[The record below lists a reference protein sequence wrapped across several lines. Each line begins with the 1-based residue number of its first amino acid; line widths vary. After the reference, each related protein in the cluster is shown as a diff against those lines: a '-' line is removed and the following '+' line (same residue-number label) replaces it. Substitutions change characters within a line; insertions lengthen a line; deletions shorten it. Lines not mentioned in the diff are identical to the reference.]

1 MKKKY
6 DFFSIHLLGGR
17 RRLRGGGGG
26 CCGPSRRGGC
36 CGERG
41 AGGMRWVERRE
52 GPGEARFLRHSGQ
65 VSHAGRET
73 YLREDV
79 APPRF
84 AVGGRV
90 QGGAATVLSAGGT
103 HSLLSVLECPQL
115 VRLVL
120 LRSAVQE
127 AAHVGGAR
135 VETRLATL
143 QADRPRCQVFDD
155 SHCLGVDALRRRL
168 GAGQQGGELLAALG
182 GSSVCGRS
190 DSAACMRSVRR
201 ALAAALWLSPH
212 LAPTPVMVLAT
223 AEEVAAWR
231 MERGEVCPQGPSCGA
246 RGGAGGSESEMS
258 LFAERVE
265 LDGAVAWL
273 AEPGNYCRGLWAD
286 CPEILQAFEF
296 ADMEREESAQPA
308 ESVAGKSSRR
318 FKAHLSEARLQR
330 LLAEGVCVAGEFQAR
345 RADGGGVVLLGQGR
359 EKDVFLPGPAEKN
372 RAMPGDRVAIQ
383 IMPESE
389 WATEESLNDSGVFRD
404 YESSSSGSDG
414 ISNEGLVPTGC
425 VVGILD
431 RAEHYLV
438 AVVGEEDRKA
448 LEAEKVPAHGDAGS
462 ANQRRRVLCVP
473 RNRAYPKCVVRTFR
487 PWDLLGKVFVIRVGE
502 WDQSSKCPAATFVRV
517 VGEAGTLAGDT
528 GAVLAECGIEPR
540 DFSEDA
546 LRGLPPEDWVV
557 PAEEINRRWDLRGVD
572 GLCICSIDPP
582 GCTDVDDVLSVRRIS
597 RGRVEVGV
605 HIADVSYFVRPG
617 SVLDAEARRRGTTVY
632 LVGQRFNMLPAR
644 LSENL
649 CSLVSGQDRL
659 AFSVVWTLNEET
671 LEGCAG
677 DDERPSVWVGR
688 TVIQSQYQLSYE
700 EAQDL
705 LEGRRPA
712 IESVC
717 GGLPGGKIAAQEAS
731 RMQSALQVLSR
742 LAARL
747 HTKRMADG
755 AVELDEPELS
765 FGGASTKGGSESVKA
780 PTIKRKVA
788 TMALIA
794 ELMVAA
800 NAAAARKCV
809 DAAPRAALVRRHA
822 PPPANSPAL
831 RRLATL
837 LAAGSAKSASGQE
850 GVEIDRL
857 MHELAGVGIAQALED
872 FGKNSSAKLRSVARS
887 YAVRAMAEAEYVIP
901 AYADGRMSH
910 FGLALEN
917 YTHFT
922 SPIRRYADLE
932 VHRQL
937 SRIVSSPPGSSLEVS
952 LSRTSAVAKECNE
965 RHRAAK
971 KAQSNVQ
978 KLHLLY
984 FLAGHP
990 QVEQASVTE
999 VSDAVFE
1006 VVCPRLQL
1014 GGTVQK
1020 ASREDYSSEKN
1031 VKVLDSVWVRIS
1043 ASQEGSRPPELQIE
1057 WLDDGHNEV
1066 KVAQSQ
1072 GQKGPSTIP
1081 DEEILDIGHV
1091 LAQAGGII
1099 KVPAVDMQNRKRS
1112 IKGDPAPTSAQ
1123 ALQDL
1128 LLTAREARTLQAVV
1142 QPVPD
1147 SDAGSSELRR
1157 QVLAQECR
1165 RGRAWA
1171 KLVSGKSMRGSR
1183 LANERQERLQA
1194 EEFSLSRAKALAH
1207 ASEVDTLASA
1217 AASLSLT

>member
-1 MKKKY
+1 MGMRGCG
-6 DFFSIHLLGGR
+6 DGG
-17 RRLRGGGGG
+17 LW
-26 CCGPSRRGGC
+26 
-36 CGERG
+36 
-41 AGGMRWVERRE
+41 GGMRWVERRE

-84 AVGGRV
+84 ALGERGVRGV
-90 QGGAATVLSAGGT
+90 AVTVLSAGGT

-115 VRLVL
+115 MRLVL

-127 AAHVGGAR
+127 AAQVGGAR
-135 VETRLATL
+135 VETRLAAL
-143 QADRPRCQVFDD
+143 QADRPRCQAFDD

-168 GAGQQGGELLAALG
+168 GADQLGGELPVALG

-190 DSAACMRSVRR
+190 DGTACMRSVRR
-201 ALAAALWLSPH
+201 ALAAALWMSPH
-212 LAPTPVMVLAT
+212 LAPTPVIVLAT

-231 MERGEVCPQGPSCGA
+231 MERVEVCPQGPSCEA
-246 RGGAGGSESEMS
+246 RGGAGGSESVMS
-258 LFAERVE
+258 HFAERVE
-265 LDGAVAWL
+265 LDGAVVWL
-273 AEPGNYCRGLWAD
+273 TEPGKYCRGLWMD

-296 ADMEREESAQPA
+296 AQMEREESAQPA
-308 ESVAGKSSRR
+308 ELVAGKSSRR
-318 FKAHLSEARLQR
+318 FKAHLPKARLQR
-330 LLAEGVCVAGEFQAR
+330 LLVEGVCVAGEFQAR

-359 EKDVFLPGPAEKN
+359 GKDVFLPGPAEKN
-372 RAMPGDRVAIQ
+372 RAMPGDRVVIQ

-389 WATEESLNDSGVFRD
+389 WATEESLTDSGVFRD
-404 YESSSSGSDG
+404 FENSNSGSDG

-448 LEAEKVPAHGDAGS
+448 LEAEKFPAYGDAGS
-462 ANQRRRVLCVP
+462 VNQRRRVLCVP

-502 WDQSSKCPAATFVRV
+502 WDQNSKCPAATFVRV
-517 VGEAGTLAGDT
+517 VGEAGTLSGDT

-540 DFSEDA
+540 DFSEDV
-546 LRGLPPEDWVV
+546 LRGLPPEDWVA

-597 RGRVEVGV
+597 GGRVEVGV

-671 LEGCAG
+671 LEECVG

-688 TVIQSQYQLSYE
+688 TVIKSQYQLSYE

-747 HTKRMADG
+747 HKKRMADD
-755 AVELDEPELS
+755 AVELDEAELS
-765 FGGASTKGGSESVKA
+765 FGGASTKGGSENVKA

-809 DAAPRAALVRRHA
+809 DAVPRAALVRRHA

-837 LAAGSAKSASGQE
+837 LAAGSAKSAGVQE
-850 GVEIDRL
+850 SIDNSEIDRL
-857 MHELAGVGIAQALED
+857 MHELSGVGIAQALED

-901 AYADGRMSH
+901 AYADGQLRH

-937 SRIVSSPPGSSLEVS
+937 SRIVSSSPGSSLEVG
-952 LSRTSAVAKECNE
+952 LSRTSAIAKECNE

-971 KAQSNVQ
+971 KAQSYVQ

-1014 GGTVQK
+1014 GGTVEKSSQK
-1020 ASREDYSSEKN
+1020 GEHSSGRN

-1043 ASQEGSRPPELQIE
+1043 ASQEGTRPPELQIE
-1057 WLDDGHNEV
+1057 WLDDGHAEV
-1066 KVAQSQ
+1066 KAAQSQ
-1072 GQKGPSTIP
+1072 GRKGPSTLP
-1081 DEEILDIGHV
+1081 DEEILDIGQV
-1091 LAQAGGII
+1091 LAQAGGI
-1099 KVPAVDMQNRKRS
+1099 KVPVVDMQMRKRS
-1112 IKGDPAPTSAQ
+1112 IKDDAAPNSAQ

-1128 LLTAREARTLQAVV
+1128 LLAARQARTLQAVV

-1147 SDAGSSELRR
+1147 PDACSLELRR

-1171 KLVSGKSMRGSR
+1171 KLVSGKSLRGSR
-1183 LANERQERLQA
+1183 LANQRQERLKN
-1194 EEFSLSRAKALAH
+1194 EEVSLSQAKALAQ
-1207 ASEVDTLASA
+1207 ASEIDALASA
-1217 AASLSLT
+1217 AASLSLEDPSFFPLRKKNPAVQP